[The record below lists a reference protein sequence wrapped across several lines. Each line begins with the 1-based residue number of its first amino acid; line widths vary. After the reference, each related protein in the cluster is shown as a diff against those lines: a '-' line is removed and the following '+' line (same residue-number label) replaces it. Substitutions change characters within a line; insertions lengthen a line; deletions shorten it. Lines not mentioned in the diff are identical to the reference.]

1 MIQGFE
7 VALKCVKLL
16 TENQSPSCV
25 PKATSDCGLSSPLMN
40 CRQLSKSNWIA
51 TKDLHNFRR

>member
-1 MIQGFE
+1 MIQ
-7 VALKCVKLL
+7 ALKCVKLL

-40 CRQLSKSNWIA
+40 CRQLSRSNWIA